1 MNKNDSKTFD
11 EKLKFW
17 QANNDVIGNITEAYK
32 EACPEIEEYIQT
44 RVEQFLLLK
53 RSNNAIS

>member
-1 MNKNDSKTFD
+1 MNKDNSKTFD
-11 EKLKFW
+11 EKLKIW
-17 QANNDVIGNITEAYK
+17 LANNDVIGDITEAYK
-32 EACPEIEEYIQT
+32 EACPEIGEYIQT

>member
-1 MNKNDSKTFD
+1 MNKSDSKTFD
-11 EKLKFW
+11 EKLKIW
-17 QANNDVIGNITEAYK
+17 QANNDVIGEITEAYK
-32 EACPEIEEYIQT
+32 EACPEIGEYIQT

>member
-1 MNKNDSKTFD
+1 MNKDNSKTFD
-11 EKLKFW
+11 DKLEIW
-17 QANNDVIGNITEAYK
+17 RANNDVIGDITEAYK
-32 EACPEIEEYIQT
+32 EDCPEIGEYIQT